1 MLISKLN
8 EINEKFERRMK
19 DYPQDSFYQIIGILA
34 KDFELRATAACL
46 NDDTP
51 YHTLLFIEDTI
62 EDVFSLYGFEQDNYS
77 REKMVEMIDSILHD
91 SYSLIL
97 KEALKQCQKKI
108 TVTSMPS
115 KH

>member
-8 EINEKFERRMK
+8 EINEKFERRMENYPK
-19 DYPQDSFYQIIGILA
+19 DGFYQMIGILA

-46 NDDTP
+46 NNNTP

-62 EDVFSLYGFEQDNYS
+62 EDVFSLYGFEKENYS
-77 REKMVEMIDSILHD
+77 REKMVGMIESILHD

-97 KEALKQCQKKI
+97 KEALKRCQKKI